1 MDTAESRLGR
11 GREPLARLRCRFC
24 CAEVDGESALR
35 AQCPLS
41 MGTSRTSALPVH
53 LEPALPTDGGEQGL
67 LLPDG
72 AACLRSL
79 WRPQRKEPGWFVG
92 EHMQDR
98 RLLPAAGDE
107 EEEDETLT
115 DLAGERAA
123 PPGESLTRVG
133 EAER

>member
-1 MDTAESRLGR
+1 
-11 GREPLARLRCRFC
+11 
-24 CAEVDGESALR
+24 
-35 AQCPLS
+35 
-41 MGTSRTSALPVH
+41 MGTSRTSALAVH
-53 LEPALPTDGGEQGL
+53 FEPALPMDGGEPGL
-67 LLPDG
+67 LLPVG

-79 WRPQRKEPGWFVG
+79 WRPQRNEPGWFVG